1 MRIEAA
7 GISETLENFCQ
18 AAWRQKIYS
27 FITIDGIL
35 KPRKAYCSLLE
46 PNMGG

>member
-18 AAWRQKIYS
+18 AAWSQTIYS
-27 FITIDGIL
+27 FITIDESL
-35 KPRKAYCSLLE
+35 KSHKAYRFLLV
-46 PNMGG
+46 PDMDG

>member
-18 AAWRQKIYS
+18 AAWSQTVYS
-27 FITIDGIL
+27 FIIADESL
-35 KPRKAYCSLLE
+35 KSHKAYCSLL
-46 PNMGG
+46 